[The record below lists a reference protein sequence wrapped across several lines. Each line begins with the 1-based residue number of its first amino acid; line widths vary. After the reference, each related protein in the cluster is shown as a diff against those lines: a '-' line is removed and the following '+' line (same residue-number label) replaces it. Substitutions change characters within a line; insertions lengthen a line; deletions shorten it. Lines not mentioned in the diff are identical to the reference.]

1 MKEKIDE
8 QNLDLNK
15 KIKLIQDNKVKMN
28 ALKTEL
34 MKVSEAVAKKSR
46 TYINYNAKNKWTA
59 FDMWVN
65 NFSRNVLFHKVKFIT
80 SQAQLDSYEEKGTL
94 GYELLEKYKKDYA
107 PNDEEYETLD
117 LGRIWNNAKNRV
129 LSSIN
134 RRRGDFSNLVKKNF
148 KVRSKLYFVH
158 W

>member
-1 MKEKIDE
+1 MKTINKKLKDKIIK

-15 KIKLIQDNKVKMN
+15 KIKLIQDNESKIN

-46 TYINYNAKNKWTA
+46 TYINNNAKNTWTA

-65 NFSRNVLFHKVKFIT
+65 NFTRNVLFHKVKFIT

-107 PNDEEYETLD
+107 PNDEYQTLN

-134 RRRGDFSNLVKKNF
+134 RRRGDFSNLVKKKF
-148 KVRSKLYFVH
+148 QGKI
-158 W
+158 